1 MADDRTTLPEAATVA
16 DGVERK
22 LDPQFVAFQRAVGWI
37 VTASVSAGLLI
48 ALMIVWL
55 VADDLPRWIKLLLA
69 PLWILLTAGIAWLS
83 YAWPV
88 LEYRHTSYKLD
99 SQGIEIRSGV
109 VWRAVTNVPRSR
121 VQHID
126 VSQGPME
133 RSYDLG
139 RLIIHTAG
147 TDHSRVE
154 LPGLNHHAAFSL
166 RNHLL
171 PGGSDDAV

>member
-1 MADDRTTLPEAATVA
+1 MAERSVVLTESPGIA
-16 DGVERK
+16 DGVERR
-22 LDPQFVAFQRAVGWI
+22 LDPQFVPFQRAVGWI
-37 VTASVSAGLLI
+37 VTASVSAGMLI
-48 ALMIVWL
+48 TSVIIWL
-55 VADDLPRWIKLLLA
+55 AGDLPRWLTLMFA
-69 PLWILLTAGIAWLS
+69 PLWLALTAGVGWLC

-88 LEYRHTSYKLD
+88 LEHRHTSYTLD
-99 SQGIEIRSGV
+99 AQGIEIRSGV
-109 VWRAVTNVPRSR
+109 VWRAVTCVPKSR

-133 RSYDLG
+133 RSYNLG

-154 LPGLNHHAAFSL
+154 LPGLNHQVAFSL